1 MEIFFFFKE
10 TLSLGKLYGV
20 GKGTL
25 GGKKTKPKP
34 KQIPGKSGLFMTNAM
49 GVTWRGVRSESV
61 KAEGFDMNHVRIV
74 LFALCKVFCLYTSW
88 EPSKELY
95 HSTENFSG
103 VAV

>member
-1 MEIFFFFKE
+1 MA
-10 TLSLGKLYGV
+10 
-20 GKGTL
+20 
-25 GGKKTKPKP
+25 
-34 KQIPGKSGLFMTNAM
+34 NAM

-95 HSTENFSG
+95 HSTENFSE
-103 VAV
+103 VAVQGSALSPWSWWLRTPWPCDPQALPYV